1 MFCPQCGKET
11 ASGNFVCEHCG
22 APLWADTNAPQQP
35 VEQPQAP
42 AAPAENPVPQQS
54 VAPQQPYNAVPPQ
67 PPVVPPQPPVY
78 PQQPYNAVPPQP
90 PVAPPPAYPQQPQQP
105 APHISNYLAWAIVC
119 IFLCWPL
126 AIPAIVYASKVN
138 NLIAMG
144 DYEGA
149 MNASKNA
156 KTFCIIATVLGA
168 IAIVLGIIGGII
180 GGMAASSYNY
190 YY

>member
-1 MFCPQCGKET
+1 MPAGSP
-11 ASGNFVCEHCG
+11 AR
-22 APLWADTNAPQQP
+22 
-35 VEQPQAP
+35 P
-42 AAPAENPVPQQS
+42 AAPFVNT
-54 VAPQQPYNAVPPQ
+54 APQA
-67 PPVVPPQPPVY
+67 
-78 PQQPYNAVPPQP
+78 
-90 PVAPPPAYPQQPQQP
+90 PQQPQQP

-126 AIPAIVYASKVN
+126 AIPAIVYASKVS

>member
-1 MFCPQCGKET
+1 MQQLG
-11 ASGNFVCEHCG
+11 G
-22 APLWADTNAPQQP
+22 AREATRVVAGAQVAGQPLPP
-35 VEQPQAP
+35 L
-42 AAPAENPVPQQS
+42 AAPSHLLGRVS
-54 VAPQQPYNAVPPQ
+54 AVLGLPDG
-67 PPVVPPQPPVY
+67 VE
-78 PQQPYNAVPPQP
+78 
-90 PVAPPPAYPQQPQQP
+90 QPQQP

-180 GGMAASSYNY
+180 GGMAASSYY
-190 YY
+190 YYY

>member
-35 VEQPQAP
+35 QATVEQAQQPVEQPQAP
-42 AAPAENPVPQQS
+42 AAPAENPVPQQP
-54 VAPQQPYNAVPPQ
+54 VA
-67 PPVVPPQPPVY
+67 

-180 GGMAASSYNY
+180 GGMAASSYY
-190 YY
+190 YYY

>member
-11 ASGNFVCEHCG
+11 ASGNSVCEHCG
-22 APLWADTNAPQQP
+22 APLWADANAPQQP
-35 VEQPQAP
+35 QAPVEPQAP
-42 AAPAENPVPQQS
+42 QQPA
-54 VAPQQPYNAVPPQ
+54 APQQPYNPAPPQ
-67 PPVVPPQPPVY
+67 APVY
-78 PQQPYNAVPPQP
+78 PQQPYNPVPPQS
-90 PVAPPPAYPQQPQQP
+90 PVYPQQPQQP

-156 KTFCIIATVLGA
+156 KTFCLIATILGA
-168 IAIVLGIIGGII
+168 IALVLGIIGGVL
-180 GGMAASSYNY
+180 GGLFASSYY
-190 YY
+190 YYY

>member
-11 ASGNFVCEHCG
+11 ASGNSVCEHCG
-22 APLWADTNAPQQP
+22 APLWADANAPQQP
-35 VEQPQAP
+35 QAPVEQARQPQAP
-42 AAPAENPVPQQS
+42 VENQI
-54 VAPQQPYNAVPPQ
+54 PQQPYNAVPPK
-67 PPVVPPQPPVY
+67 PPVAPPQPPVY

-90 PVAPPPAYPQQPQQP
+90 PVAPPPPAYPQQPQQP
-105 APHISNYLAWAIVC
+105 VPHISNYLAWAIVC

-156 KTFCIIATVLGA
+156 KTFCLIATILGA
-168 IAIVLGIIGGII
+168 VAVVFSIISGVIAGI
-180 GGMAASSYNY
+180 AASSALY
-190 YY
+190 Y

>member
-42 AAPAENPVPQQS
+42 AAPAENPVPQQP
-54 VAPQQPYNAVPPQ
+54 VAPQQPYNT
-67 PPVVPPQPPVY
+67 
-78 PQQPYNAVPPQP
+78 VPPQP

>member
-1 MFCPQCGKET
+1 MGSSPIYELT
-11 ASGNFVCEHCG
+11 VMDNY
-22 APLWADTNAPQQP
+22 NNYQP
-35 VEQPQAP
+35 DYNQGYDNQGYD
-42 AAPAENPVPQQS
+42 
-54 VAPQQPYNAVPPQ
+54 PYGG
-67 PPVVPPQPPVY
+67 
-78 PQQPYNAVPPQP
+78 
-90 PVAPPPAYPQQPQQP
+90 YPQQPQQP

-180 GGMAASSYNY
+180 GGMAASSYY
-190 YY
+190 YYYYSGSFSPVLQQQC